1 MKNFFKKLF
10 CSNSMSKHF
19 SETVQRIGK
28 NNAGFSLVELIVVI
42 AIMAILAA
50 VAVIGLSAYI
60 PKAQKA
66 ADEQMIADVKKAI
79 ELYAGAETL
88 TPGQSGYVVIHKN
101 KGTGEVGNVTV
112 GGAMDQLITDSL
124 AAMYGETKY
133 GTELKVAYQ
142 KWTGTLDLT
151 AGTAIK
157 DSSYSKDP
165 EELLGDVQNLAAALS
180 GYYGGGT
187 DAEKKANQT
196 VLDIA
201 NASTSYIDSAALV
214 AWWTNPVFAVSF
226 PLTAPNGAPVVQKD
240 KIPADVLAADNEY
253 VTKIEL
259 AAVVA
264 RVNAFVTY
272 TGCAGCKAAY
282 ETSDSEFNKVTD
294 PNGAFTALGA
304 VSDEMTKHIK
314 TTDGGCTRCQAC
326 LSADTK
332 ESYWKISAQ
341 NDAKAY
347 LSLMG
352 QVDNMSETVQGRE
365 EFNSNGLFTSDYV
378 VNTVSGYVS
387 IAEAFNDA
395 NAQDGDIVIVAM
407 VDKNGSIVYQI
418 YPMDYN

>member
-112 GGAMDQLITDSL
+112 GGTMDQMITEAL

-142 KWTGTLDLT
+142 KWTGTLD
-151 AGTAIK
+151 AGSIDNIV
-157 DSSYSKDP
+157 DSSYYENTAD
-165 EELLGDVQNLAAALS
+165 LLDKVQTLTNALA
-180 GYYGGGT
+180 GFYGG
-187 DAEKKANQT
+187 DANAQDKANQAT
-196 VLDIA
+196 LDIA
-201 NASTSYIDSAALV
+201 NSAKNHV
-214 AWWTNPVFAVSF
+214 DNDKFVEWWTKGYFETNPSDSPYNA
-226 PLTAPNGAPVVQKD
+226 TANIPVDQDAEAAIKFS
-240 KIPADVLAADNEY
+240 LAAMY
-253 VTKIEL
+253 
-259 AAVVA
+259 A
-264 RVNAFVTY
+264 RAEAFVLF
-272 TGCAGCKAAY
+272 TGCADCKKAFD
-282 ETSDSEFNKVTD
+282 ESSEGLNSVTGVND
-294 PNGAFTALGA
+294 AMNSVG
-304 VSDEMTKHIK
+304 EIMTTVGGHV
-314 TTDGGCTRCQAC
+314 TGGCTTCQTC
-326 LSADTK
+326 MG
-332 ESYWKISAQ
+332 SYDGTYFQGQAET
-341 NDAKAY
+341 DAKAF

-352 QVDNMSETVQGRE
+352 QVDSMSETIKNSE
-365 EFNSNGLFTSDYV
+365 EFGSDNLYNSDFV
-378 VNTVSGYVS
+378 VNAVGGYVS
-387 IAEAFNDA
+387 AADAFA
-395 NAQDGDIVIVAM
+395 NSGAQDGDIVIIAL
-407 VDKNGSIVYQI
+407 VDNSGKLVFKI
-418 YPMDYN
+418 YPTDY